1 MRGYASHL
9 LFLFVLSCEQAPIQ
23 QTKKERAVLFL
34 LSIVESGKWQ
44 GYLSR
49 LFPHRIL
56 RLRHS
61 FGDVAHAPHSN
72 PIFHPKFESLAK
84 QDFFYLYSRAN
95 LFANG
100 YINKKNSVRDTFK
113 LWKRPRGERA
123 GWALR
128 SRESAK

>member
-23 QTKKERAVLFL
+23 QTKKERAALFL

-49 LFPHRIL
+49 VFPHRIL

-61 FGDVAHAPHSN
+61 FGDVAHARHSN

-84 QDFFYLYSRAN
+84 QDFQTLEAP
-95 LFANG
+95 
-100 YINKKNSVRDTFK
+100 
-113 LWKRPRGERA
+113 PRRA
-123 GWALR
+123 GGMGVTEQRICEVANPIFYSSNRISAL
-128 SRESAK
+128 